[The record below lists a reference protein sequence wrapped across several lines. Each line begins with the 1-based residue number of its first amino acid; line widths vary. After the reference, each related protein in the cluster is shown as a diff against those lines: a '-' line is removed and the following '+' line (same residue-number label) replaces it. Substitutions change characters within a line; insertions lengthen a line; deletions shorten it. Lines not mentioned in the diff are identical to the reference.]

1 VKVLV
6 RSTSNALG
14 LSLDS
19 IDELVRLARAGV
31 PYRELAVR
39 APCALS
45 TVYEH
50 LGAAT
55 LVLRHHRAAH
65 HLRVE
70 EREEIR
76 AGIVRGDS
84 LRAIARTLHRSVS
97 CLSREVERNGGRG
110 AYRAYRADQRAVQA
124 ARRPRSGK
132 IASRAELRRV
142 IEAKLEQ
149 RWSPE
154 QIAHHLRTQYPH
166 DEGMQA
172 SHETIYQSLFVQAR
186 GSLRRELTKYL
197 RTKRMARRSR
207 SRAETRG
214 RIVDMVHVRER
225 PPEAED
231 RAVPGHW
238 EGDLLLGGRSR
249 SAIATLVER
258 KTRLVLLVAL
268 PDGRTTEAVT
278 AALSSK
284 IVTLPEALRRSLTW
298 DQGKE
303 MAAHARFTSDTG
315 VPVFFCD
322 PHSPWQRGSNENT
335 NGLLRD
341 YFPKGTDFG
350 AFTQADLDTVAD
362 ELNTRP
368 RQTLGWRTPAEVY
381 AQDVAVALTA

>member
-1 VKVLV
+1 MG
-6 RSTSNALG
+6 T
-14 LSLDS
+14 D
-19 IDELVRLARAGV
+19 
-31 PYRELAVR
+31 
-39 APCALS
+39 
-45 TVYEH
+45 
-50 LGAAT
+50 
-55 LVLRHHRAAH
+55 
-65 HLRVE
+65 
-70 EREEIR
+70 
-76 AGIVRGDS
+76 
-84 LRAIARTLHRSVS
+84 
-97 CLSREVERNGGRG
+97 
-110 AYRAYRADQRAVQA
+110 
-124 ARRPRSGK
+124 
-132 IASRAELRRV
+132 
-142 IEAKLEQ
+142 
-149 RWSPE
+149 
-154 QIAHHLRTQYPH
+154 
-166 DEGMQA
+166 

-186 GSLRRELTKYL
+186 GSLRRDLTKYL
-197 RTKRMARRSR
+197 RSKRMARKPR

-238 EGDLLLGGRSR
+238 EGDLLLGARSR

-268 PDGRTTEAVT
+268 PAGRTTEAVT

-303 MAAHARFTSDTG
+303 MAAHAHFTNDTG

-341 YFPKGTDFG
+341 YFPKGTDFS